1 MTVDHP
7 VTKFFMIHHRFYHF
21 LKNLDPSRLPGQAAQ
36 MRMSPTPLDPE
47 FVLPRHPTK
56 TAHPSSVLIPIYP
69 DSNQKL
75 HVVLTLRSD
84 RIRHA
89 GQISF
94 PGGRQENSESLKETA
109 LRELHEEIGIPD
121 NIVKTAGPITPLY
134 LHRTD
139 NQITP
144 FIGFLDEKPALTP
157 NPIEVSE
164 IVTAELDTLLTEDYK
179 KREQWDL
186 PQTSFE
192 VPFWDIHDVPLWGA
206 TAMIMSEF
214 LTIYENFK
222 QSDLSVNSESL
233 QKND

>member
-1 MTVDHP
+1 
-7 VTKFFMIHHRFYHF
+7 MIHHRFYCY
-21 LKNLDPSRLPGQAAQ
+21 LKNMKPGQLPGQPAQ
-36 MRMSPTPLDPE
+36 MRMSPTPLDPN
-47 FVLPRHPTK
+47 FVLPRTPSDS
-56 TAHPSSVLIPIYP
+56 AHPSSVLIPVYP

-84 RIRHA
+84 NIRHA

-94 PGGRQENSESLKETA
+94 PGGRQENRESLEETA
-109 LRELHEEIGIPD
+109 LRELHEEVGIPG
-121 NIVKTAGPITPLY
+121 NFVKTVGPITPLY

-144 FIGFLDEKPALTP
+144 FIGFMDEKPKLIP

-164 IVTAELDTLLTEDYK
+164 IVTAELDDLLSEK
-179 KREQWDL
+179 NRKREQWDL
-186 PQTSFE
+186 PQTSFD

-214 LTIYENFK
+214 ITIYEKFK
-222 QSDLSVNSESL
+222 QIDPVASSKSPIR
-233 QKND
+233 KN

>member
-1 MTVDHP
+1 
-7 VTKFFMIHHRFYHF
+7 MIHERFYHY
-21 LKNLDPSRLPGQAAQ
+21 LKELKPSQLPGQPAQ
-36 MRMSPTPLDPE
+36 MRMSPSPLDPE
-47 FVLPRHPTK
+47 FVLPRNPTK

-69 DSNQKL
+69 DSSQKL

-84 RIRHA
+84 NIRHA

-94 PGGRQENSESLKETA
+94 PGGRQENCESLEETA
-109 LRELHEEIGIPD
+109 LRELHEEVGLSGSF
-121 NIVKTAGPITPLY
+121 VKTAGPITPLY

-144 FIGFLDEKPALTP
+144 FVGFMDKKPLLTP

-164 IVTAELDTLLTEDYK
+164 IVTAELDVLLSDKNRK
-179 KREQWDL
+179 KEKWDL
-186 PQTSFE
+186 PQTSFD
-192 VPFWDIHDVPLWGA
+192 VPFWDIHDIPLWGA

-222 QSDLSVNSESL
+222 FNNPASNLESTA
-233 QKND
+233 KK

>member
-1 MTVDHP
+1 MLHN
-7 VTKFFMIHHRFYHF
+7 HFYHY
-21 LKNLDPSRLPGQAAQ
+21 LKRLEVGKLPGQAAQ
-36 MRMSPTPLDPE
+36 MKMSPIPLDPD
-47 FVLPRHPTK
+47 FVLPRHPSD

-69 DSNQKL
+69 DLNQKL
-75 HVVLTLRSD
+75 QVVLTLRSD
-84 RIRHA
+84 NIRHA

-94 PGGRQENSESLKETA
+94 PGGRQENCESLKETA
-109 LRELHEEIGIPD
+109 LRELHEEVGIPGS
-121 NIVKTAGPITPLY
+121 IVKTAGPITPLY

-144 FIGFLDEKPALTP
+144 YVGFLDKKPKLIP

-164 IVTAELDTLLTEDYK
+164 IVTAELDALLSDKHK
-179 KREQWDL
+179 KKETWDM
-186 PQTSFE
+186 PKSSFD

-222 QSDLSVNSESL
+222 KGDAYMNSNPAADN
-233 QKND
+233 K

>member
-1 MTVDHP
+1 
-7 VTKFFMIHHRFYHF
+7 MIQTHFYHY
-21 LKNLDPSRLPGQAAQ
+21 LKQLEFGRLPGRQAQ
-36 MRMSPTPLDPE
+36 MRMSPTPLDPD
-47 FVLPRHPTK
+47 FVLPRKPSD

-69 DSNQKL
+69 DSNQNL

-94 PGGRQENSESLKETA
+94 PGGRQENQESLEETA
-109 LRELHEEIGIPD
+109 LRELHEEVGIPGT
-121 NIVKTAGPITPLY
+121 IVKTAGPITPLY

-144 FIGFLDEKPALTP
+144 YVGILDKKPKLIP

-164 IVTAELDTLLTEDYK
+164 IVTAELDALLSDRHK

-186 PQTSFE
+186 SQSSFN
-192 VPFWDIHDVPLWGA
+192 VPYWDIHDVPLWGA

-214 LTIYENFK
+214 LEIYENFR
-222 QSDLSVNSESL
+222 QSEYYHNSEATSS
-233 QKND
+233 K

>member
-1 MTVDHP
+1 
-7 VTKFFMIHHRFYHF
+7 MIQHRFYRY
-21 LKNLDPSRLPGQAAQ
+21 LKNLNPDQLPGFSAQ
-36 MRMSPTPLDPE
+36 MRMSPSPLDPD
-47 FVLPRHPTK
+47 FVLPRDPSD
-56 TAHPSSVLIPIYP
+56 TAHPSSVLIPVYP
-69 DSNQKL
+69 DSEQNL

-94 PGGRQENSESLKETA
+94 PGGRQEIHESLEETA
-109 LRELHEEIGIPD
+109 LRELHEEVGIPG

-144 FIGFLDEKPALTP
+144 YVGFLDHKPNLTP
-157 NPIEVSE
+157 NPVEVSE
-164 IVTAELDTLLTEDYK
+164 IFTAELDALLTDK
-179 KREQWDL
+179 NRKRETWDL
-186 PQTSFE
+186 PQTSFD

-214 LTIYENFK
+214 LAIYTNFK
-222 QSDLSVNSESL
+222 KSDSL
-233 QKND
+233 QTKQSGIRQ